1 MRPSGRYRDDLG
13 MPIGYLFS
21 VALLAFLTATAV
33 IGPRPPHTTPS
44 HWSYWATF
52 LINELPFLALY
63 LLIADSVLAL
73 VQGDL
78 LTPVGLVALVAA
90 VLTAAGLG
98 VLIRRALG
106 TGPELRQALADDA
119 GIALPPSRLPW
130 AHILLAPFRSR
141 RPDVV
146 RVANI
151 AYGDAGRRNLL
162 DVYHRRD
169 RTRGGPVLVYFHG
182 GGFRMGHKRKQ
193 AKPLLNELA
202 ARGWVCVSANYRLE
216 PAHHFPA
223 AHVDARRVV
232 AWARAHAADFDGDP
246 QTIIVSGSS
255 AGGHLA
261 SMIGL
266 TPNDRTFQPG
276 FESADTSVAA
286 VIGFGGYYGQVAGPG
301 SSPLDRL
308 GEAPPIL
315 FLHGVQ
321 DSSVLVEDVRE
332 FAVRLRE
339 VSGSPVVL
347 AELPGAQHAYDLFR
361 SVRYS
366 YVIEA
371 VAAFG
376 AWVSAGTGPE
386 HEVR

>member
-1 MRPSGRYRDDLG
+1 
-13 MPIGYLFS
+13 MPIGYIFS
-21 VALLAFLTATAV
+21 VALLAFCTATAV
-33 IGPRPPHTTPS
+33 IGPRPAHTTPS

-63 LLIADSVLAL
+63 VLIGASVLAYA
-73 VQGDL
+73 QGDL
-78 LTPVGLVALVAA
+78 VTPGGLVAFVAA

-98 VLIRRALG
+98 VLIRRALA
-106 TGPELRQALADDA
+106 TGPELRRALGDDA
-119 GIALPPSRLPW
+119 GIALPPFRLPW
-130 AHILLAPFRSR
+130 SHILLAPFRSR

-151 AYGDAGRRNLL
+151 PYGDAGRRNLL

-169 RTRGGPVLVYFHG
+169 RPDGRPVLVYFHG
-182 GGFRMGHKRKQ
+182 GGFRIGHKRKQ
-193 AKPLLNELA
+193 AKPLINELA
-202 ARGWVCVSANYRLE
+202 ARGWVCISANYRLE
-216 PAHHFPA
+216 PAHRFPA
-223 AHVDARRVV
+223 AHIDAKRVV
-232 AWARAHAADFDGDP
+232 AWVRAHAADFGGDP

-266 TPNDRTFQPG
+266 TPNDPAFQPG

-286 VIGFGGYYGQVAGPG
+286 VIGFGGYYGGVAGPG

-308 GEAPPIL
+308 GEAPPFL
-315 FLHGVQ
+315 FLHGVK
-321 DSSVLVEDVRE
+321 DSSVLVEDARK
-332 FAVRLRE
+332 FAARLSE
-339 VSGSPVVL
+339 VSSSPVVL
-347 AELPGAQHAYDLFR
+347 SELPGAQHAYDMFR

-366 YVIEA
+366 YVIDA
-371 VAAFG
+371 VGAFG
-376 AWVSAGTGPE
+376 AWVSAGTAPE